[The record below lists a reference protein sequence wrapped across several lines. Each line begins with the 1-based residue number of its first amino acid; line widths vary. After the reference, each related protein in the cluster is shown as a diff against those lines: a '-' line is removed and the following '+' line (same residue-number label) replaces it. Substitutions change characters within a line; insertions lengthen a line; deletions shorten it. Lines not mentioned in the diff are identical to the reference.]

1 MLHNPRTRKQRGNV
15 DATTRH
21 IRRRG
26 AGIVLI
32 SAAGET
38 FIHCKRMGSVSRCR
52 RRQRRFPPQPPVEM
66 PTSMSLANCEGLPEV
81 GGVTYRGGGDVG
93 GWLSATWNGNH
104 RRRRRCRRCRRRRRR
119 PVKRKVP
126 MSDQSQTR
134 SRLAGPES
142 MTLPQTHFHFSNQFC
157 HANRTLREYRAD
169 FDSAYHQH

>member
-1 MLHNPRTRKQRGNV
+1 MLHNPRTRKQRVNV

-21 IRRRG
+21 IRRG

-52 RRQRRFPPQPPVEM
+52 RRQRRFPPQPPVEI

-81 GGVTYRGGGDVG
+81 GGVRYRG
-93 GWLSATWNGNH
+93 
-104 RRRRRCRRCRRRRRR
+104 RRRR

-134 SRLAGPES
+134 SRLAGPEP